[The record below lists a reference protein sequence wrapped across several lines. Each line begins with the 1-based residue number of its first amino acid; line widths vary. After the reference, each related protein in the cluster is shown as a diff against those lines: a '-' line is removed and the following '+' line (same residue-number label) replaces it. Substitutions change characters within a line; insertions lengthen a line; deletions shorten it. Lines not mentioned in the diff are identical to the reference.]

1 MAQERMDNW
10 MEYAREYARAE
21 RELKIKKW
29 VYISIEYRTRT
40 HDRIVLHT
48 YDLPHDLYERYSWVI
63 RWGGQGCNA
72 SIPKRTSILTFPIM
86 TSGPV

>member
-1 MAQERMDNW
+1 MDNW

-63 RWGGQGCNA
+63 RWGGKVAMPPSQRGHP
-72 SIPKRTSILTFPIM
+72 SLLFLL
-86 TSGPV
+86 